1 MLKLLVIAR
10 QFANCELGEKYITK
24 ILTTLLIIWGINLM
38 LLIIG
43 TLCK

>member
-10 QFANCELGEKYITK
+10 QFANCELGEKYITRV
-24 ILTTLLIIWGINLM
+24 LTVLLVIWGIDLM

-43 TLCK
+43 SLCK